1 MSAATSIGR
10 VGGLAVALGVGTA
23 VLTGHGVAWA
33 DDGSTGSGSKTGT
46 SSATDSAA
54 PKAATSGDKASTG
67 SSRKARK
74 GLKNGSKTSDTA
86 GSSTASGQT
95 GGTSATPAES
105 DTAPAAAD
113 DTKTGSAPW
122 SKNKSPKPQPK
133 PKTPGAQQSISS
145 NTPASTPAAA
155 GSVPSTSSTA
165 KSGSP
170 SAVVS
175 ATAAAPA
182 VVAPRAANLST
193 LSAAVPTATTTRPVV
208 STAATAPAHFLTA
221 AVSGI
226 TTAVS
231 NLLAP
236 FAGHSPTAPARP
248 GSLEGFLSLVR
259 RELDSLFR
267 SKPPTISYDAA
278 QTLQMNGAILGQ
290 ITTSDPNGDNVK
302 LRVSTGPANGTVTLF
317 ADGSF
322 KYVPNPEALV
332 HGGTDSFTVTASD
345 LKGDPLG
352 LNVMSPGPH
361 TTTKVVTVSTV
372 AQTSPLATATEI
384 STEQRALALLNSGAM
399 DGAIAALKQKWINT
413 QAVTFS
419 DVPGGVDAQN
429 MAMLDAAV
437 RQYAMYSAMAAIN
450 IADNAA
456 GNPSFNWIAT
466 PPHTIGGV
474 TSPGNQ
480 VLYDNPDTL
489 YRMAFISDG
498 KSYVIHGKINGQM
511 PPDVNITAQIG
522 ATGQS
527 SAILTGDQLQV
538 NPDGTFTIVAGRDP
552 ALAGTTNY
560 LFLGDG
566 PAGTNAGQIFVR
578 NTVTDWNTNQGLS
591 LTIEQTSGT
600 NTTLP
605 STAITN
611 IANGVV
617 MQAVNVTSDAWL
629 PLAGQHPVNTLP
641 QPTNAGSQTLST
653 QKQSIGHFNLA
664 DNEALVITL
673 TPGTAK
679 YFNVPVTNAW
689 TISPDYT
696 TGDPTSLNNAQ
707 AIANPDGSYTLV
719 VAKTDPGVANWVST
733 GGLNQGT
740 IFARWQGLDP
750 NATVQPT
757 LSAQVV
763 TLDELKT
770 VLPKTTVYVTEAQR
784 AQQIAERQSGYTL
797 RTAPYVSIGGTT
809 AV

>member
-1 MSAATSIGR
+1 MSAASSIGR

-23 VLTGHGVAWA
+23 VLAGHGVAWA
-33 DDGSTGSGSKTGT
+33 DDGAAGPGSKTGGNSSSEGHSNSQSAAST
-46 SSATDSAA
+46 PGADAAGATGPTGTKGKTKGKGKPAKPKPGSAVSRAGQQGDSESPSSDDAPAAKPAPRSRNKSPVKPQPKSVAAQQSASSSASA
-54 PKAATSGDKASTG
+54 S
-67 SSRKARK
+67 
-74 GLKNGSKTSDTA
+74 
-86 GSSTASGQT
+86 
-95 GGTSATPAES
+95 
-105 DTAPAAAD
+105 APAAA
-113 DTKTGSAPW
+113 S
-122 SKNKSPKPQPK
+122 
-133 PKTPGAQQSISS
+133 
-145 NTPASTPAAA
+145 
-155 GSVPSTSSTA
+155 SVPGTSSTA
-165 KSGSP
+165 RVALH
-170 SAVVS
+170 SAPVS
-175 ATAAAPA
+175 TAAAVPA
-182 VVAPRAANLST
+182 AAQAANLST
-193 LSAAVPTATTTRPVV
+193 LSSPEPLAATTRSVV
-208 STAATAPAHFLTA
+208 STATTSPAHFLTA

-226 TTAVS
+226 TSAVS
-231 NLLAP
+231 QLFSP
-236 FAGHSPTAPARP
+236 FAGNSPTAPARP

-259 RELDSLFR
+259 RELDSMLR
-267 SKPPTISYDAA
+267 SKPPTINYDSS
-278 QTLQMNGAILGQ
+278 QTLQMNGAVLGQ
-290 ITTSDPNGDNVK
+290 ITTSDPNGDKVK
-302 LRVSTGPANGTVTLF
+302 LRVSTGPTNGTVTLF
-317 ADGSF
+317 SDGSF
-322 KYVPNPEALV
+322 KYVPNPQTLV
-332 HGGTDSFTVTASD
+332 NGGPDSFTVTASD

-361 TTTKVVTVSTV
+361 TTTRVITVNTV

-384 STEQRALALLNSGAM
+384 STEQRALAILNSGAM
-399 DGAIAALKQKWINT
+399 DGTMAALKQKWIST

-429 MAMLDAAV
+429 MALLDAAV
-437 RQYAMYSAMAAIN
+437 REYAMYAAMAAVN
-450 IADNAA
+450 IGDNAA
-456 GNPSFNWIAT
+456 GSPSFNWIAT
-466 PPHTIGGV
+466 PPHTIDGV

-498 KSYVIHGKINGQM
+498 KSYVINGKVNGQM

-527 SAILTGDQLQV
+527 SAIITGDQLQV

-552 ALAGTTNY
+552 ALAGTANY
-560 LFLGDG
+560 LFLGNG

-591 LTIEQTSGT
+591 LTIEQTAGT

-605 STAITN
+605 SAAITN
-611 IANGVV
+611 IANGVM

-673 TPGTAK
+673 TPGTAE

-689 TISPDYT
+689 TLSPDYT
-696 TGDPTSLNNAQ
+696 TGAPTSLNNAQ

-719 VAKTDPGVANWVST
+719 VSKTDPGLANWVST

-740 IFARWQGLDP
+740 TFARWQGLDP

-757 LSAQVV
+757 LTTQVV
-763 TLDELKT
+763 TLDQLKS
-770 VLPKTTVYVTEAQR
+770 VLPSTTVYYTAEQR

-797 RTAPYVSIGGTT
+797 RTAPYVSLGDTT

>member
-1 MSAATSIGR
+1 M
-10 VGGLAVALGVGTA
+10 
-23 VLTGHGVAWA
+23 AWA
-33 DDGSTGSGSKTGT
+33 DDGSAGSGSKAGT
-46 SSATDSAA
+46 SASSDSSTSAS
-54 PKAATSGDKASTG
+54 KAGTSGEKAPAG
-67 SSRKARK
+67 SSRKGRK
-74 GLKNGSKTSDTA
+74 GPKKSAGTSGTA
-86 GSSTASGQT
+86 GSSAGSSEQT
-95 GGTSATPAES
+95 GGDSSTPTES

-113 DTKTGSAPW
+113 GMKTGTAPR
-122 SKNKSPKPQPK
+122 SKNKSPKAQPK
-133 PKTPGAQQSISS
+133 PTVVGAQQAASS
-145 NTPASTPAAA
+145 TTSASTPAAA
-155 GSVPSTSSTA
+155 ASALAVSSAA
-165 KSGSP
+165 KVVSP
-170 SAVVS
+170 SAAGS
-175 ATAAAPA
+175 ATAAVPVASAAP
-182 VVAPRAANLST
+182 AANLST
-193 LSAAVPTATTTRPVV
+193 LSAAAPTATTTRLVV
-208 STAATAPAHFLTA
+208 STAAAAPAHFLTA

-267 SKPPTISYDAA
+267 SKPPTISYDSA
-278 QTLQMNGAILGQ
+278 QSLQMNGAILGQ
-290 ITTSDPNGDNVK
+290 ITTSDPNGDKVK

-322 KYVPNPEALV
+322 KYVPNPETLV
-332 HGGTDSFTVTASD
+332 NGGTDSFTVTASD

-361 TTTKVVTVSTV
+361 TTTKVITVSTT
-372 AQTSPLATATEI
+372 AQTSPLATAAEI
-384 STEQRALALLNSGAM
+384 STEQRALAILNSGAM

-527 SAILTGDQLQV
+527 SAIITGDQLQV

-605 STAITN
+605 SAAITN

-763 TLDELKT
+763 TLDQLKT

-784 AQQIAERQSGYTL
+784 AQQIAERRSGYTL

>member
-1 MSAATSIGR
+1 MTS
-10 VGGLAVALGVGTA
+10 
-23 VLTGHGVAWA
+23 
-33 DDGSTGSGSKTGT
+33 
-46 SSATDSAA
+46 
-54 PKAATSGDKASTG
+54 
-67 SSRKARK
+67 
-74 GLKNGSKTSDTA
+74 
-86 GSSTASGQT
+86 
-95 GGTSATPAES
+95 
-105 DTAPAAAD
+105 
-113 DTKTGSAPW
+113 
-122 SKNKSPKPQPK
+122 
-133 PKTPGAQQSISS
+133 
-145 NTPASTPAAA
+145 
-155 GSVPSTSSTA
+155 
-165 KSGSP
+165 
-170 SAVVS
+170 
-175 ATAAAPA
+175 
-182 VVAPRAANLST
+182 
-193 LSAAVPTATTTRPVV
+193 
-208 STAATAPAHFLTA
+208 
-221 AVSGI
+221 
-226 TTAVS
+226 AVS

-236 FAGHSPTAPARP
+236 FAGNSPTTPARP

-267 SKPPTISYDAA
+267 SRPPKISYDSS
-278 QTLQMNGAILGQ
+278 QTLQLNGAILGQ
-290 ITTSDPNGDNVK
+290 ITTSDPNGDTVK
-302 LRVSTGPANGTVTLF
+302 LKVTTGPTNGTVTVF

-322 KYVPNPEALV
+322 KYVPNPETLV
-332 HGGTDSFTVTASD
+332 NGGPDSFTVTASD

-352 LNVMSPGPH
+352 LNGLAPAPH
-361 TTTKVVTVSTV
+361 TATKVITVSTV

-384 STEQRALALLNSGAM
+384 STEQRALAILNSGAM
-399 DGAIAALKQKWINT
+399 DGAIAALKQKWLNT

-429 MAMLDAAV
+429 LALLDAAV
-437 RQYAMYSAMAAIN
+437 RQYAMYAAMAAVN
-450 IADNAA
+450 IGDNAA

-498 KSYVIHGKINGQM
+498 KSYVIAGKINGQM

-522 ATGQS
+522 ATGQA
-527 SAILTGDQLQV
+527 SAIITGDQLQV

-560 LFLGDG
+560 LFLGNG

-578 NTVTDWNTNQGLS
+578 NTVADWNTNQGLS
-591 LTIEQTSGT
+591 LSIAQTAGD

-605 STAITN
+605 SAAITN

-664 DNEALVITL
+664 YNEALVITL

-679 YFNVPVTNAW
+679 YFNVPVSNAW

-719 VAKTDPGVANWVST
+719 VSKTDPGVANWVST

-750 NATVQPT
+750 NASVQPT
-757 LSAQVV
+757 LTTQVV
-763 TLDELKT
+763 ALDQLKS

-797 RTAPYVSIGGTT
+797 RTAPYVSIVGGAT